1 MQNILTLKKTTFFLL
16 LVSLLGMIS
25 SVGLYLIESSFLLT
39 AHLFLISLVSSCV
52 FFSLAIIQRKNEKRI
67 LTPFLGGVGLVSLIV
82 YGILNP
88 SFLAT
93 TSSIIL
99 AGIFV
104 LITLAIFQL
113 LKEKQSVVSKIA
125 RYAFLSSLVLILFS
139 LFANQTS
146 SVYFSVVSFLSFIG
160 TVTLLLSVLKK
171 SIIQN

>member
-1 MQNILTLKKTTFFLL
+1 MQNILTLKKTTVFLL
-16 LVSLLGMIS
+16 LASLMGIVSSAVLF
-25 SVGLYLIESSFLLT
+25 LIESSFLLT

-52 FFSLAIIQRKNEKRI
+52 FFSLAIIQRKNGKVA
-67 LTPFLGGVGLVSLIV
+67 LTPFLGGVGVVLLVG
-82 YGILNP
+82 YGVLNP

-104 LITLAIFQL
+104 FITLAIFQL

-146 SVYFSVVSFLSFIG
+146 SVYFTVVSFLSFVG
-160 TVTLLLSVLKK
+160 TVTLLLSTLKK